1 MNDQENRQHDEHPAI
16 PDPTRRAHEPV
27 VERPVPVEAPVAP
40 DAVRAAQVTREEKAH
55 VLARSRGVEWIRPTE
70 LMVRHSATVAGRG
83 IDFQSELARR
93 TRRPLA
99 VGVRRLGERVRRLPP
114 VSAFGRGTAS
124 QQVVRPG
131 VGMS

>member
-1 MNDQENRQHDEHPAI
+1 MNDHENRQDNENPLVRDLMRER
-16 PDPTRRAHEPV
+16 PEPV
-27 VERPVPVEAPVAP
+27 VESPEPVEAPVAP
-40 DAVRAAQVTREEKAH
+40 DAVRAAQVAREEKAN
-55 VLARSRGVEWIRPTE
+55 VLVRGRGVEWVRPTE
-70 LMVRHSATVAGRG
+70 LMVRHSATVASRG

-99 VGVRRLGERVRRLPP
+99 VGVRRLGEQVRRLPP
-114 VSAFGRGTAS
+114 VSAFGRSTAS